1 MKKDISS
8 SFLAYTRIKER
19 IIDLTYQP
27 AERLSETKLAEE
39 FGLGRSPIR
48 TALSRL
54 ESEGWVEIS
63 PQSGTFVCSLS
74 EKEIQELTVLRALL
88 EAHCA
93 GQAAGR
99 ISDKEIELL
108 KLKFAACRPHVQA
121 GDIDVALQLD
131 EEVHALMY
139 RLGGNELIANTLSSL
154 RDKVQWIR
162 RACAVSVLR
171 IEESF
176 EEMAAVVE
184 ALSRRDAVMAQHLIR
199 QHVENAARF
208 CQMTGRPSKRA
219 ALEPEQSLAQ

>member
-8 SFLAYTRIKER
+8 SFLAYTQIKGR

-54 ESEGWVEIS
+54 ESEGWIEIS
-63 PQSGTFVCSLS
+63 PQSGTFVCSPS
-74 EKEIQELTVLRALL
+74 EKEIKELTVLRALL
-88 EAHCA
+88 EAYCA
-93 GQAAGR
+93 GQAATR

-121 GDIDVALQLD
+121 GDVDVALQLD

-139 RLGGNELIANTLSSL
+139 RLGGNELIANTLTGL

-162 RACAVSVLR
+162 SACADYILR

-184 ALSRRDAVMAQHLIR
+184 ALSRRDVVMVQHLIR

-208 CQMTGRPSKRA
+208 CQVMGRPSKNTA
-219 ALEPEQSLAQ
+219 PESEQR

>member
-8 SFLAYTRIKER
+8 SFLAYTKIKGR

-54 ESEGWVEIS
+54 ESEGWIEIS
-63 PQSGTFVCSLS
+63 PQSGTFVCSPS
-74 EKEIQELTVLRALL
+74 EREIQELTVLRALL
-88 EAHCA
+88 EAYCA
-93 GQAAGR
+93 GQAATR

-121 GDIDVALQLD
+121 GDVDVALQLD

-139 RLGGNELIANTLSSL
+139 RLGGNELIANTLTGL

-162 RACAVSVLR
+162 SACADYILR

-184 ALSRRDAVMAQHLIR
+184 ALSRRDVVMVQHLIR

-208 CQMTGRPSKRA
+208 CQIMGRPSKNT
-219 ALEPEQSLAQ
+219 ALESEQS

>member
-1 MKKDISS
+1 MKKDIRS

-27 AERLSETKLAEE
+27 AERLSETKLADEL
-39 FGLGRSPIR
+39 GLGRSPIR
-48 TALSRL
+48 TAFSRL

-74 EKEIQELTVLRALL
+74 EREIQELTEFRALL
-88 EAHCA
+88 EAYCA
-93 GQAAGR
+93 GLAAGR
-99 ISDKEIELL
+99 ISDKEVELL
-108 KLKFAACRPHVQA
+108 KLKFAACRPRVQA
-121 GDIDVALQLD
+121 GDIDLALELD
-131 EEVHALMY
+131 AEVHTLMY
-139 RLGGNELIANTLSSL
+139 RLGGNELIANILSGL
-154 RDKVQWIR
+154 RDKAQWIR

-208 CQMTGRPSKRA
+208 RQMTGRPSKRA
-219 ALEPEQSLAQ
+219 ALEPEQS

>member
-1 MKKDISS
+1 MKKDTTS
-8 SFLAYTRIKER
+8 SFLAYTQIKGR

-63 PQSGTFVCSLS
+63 PQSGTFVCSPS

-88 EAHCA
+88 EAYCA
-93 GQAAGR
+93 GQAAAR

-108 KLKFAACRPHVQA
+108 KLKFAAARPHVHA
-121 GDIDVALQLD
+121 GDVDLALQLD

-139 RLGGNELIANTLSSL
+139 RLGGNELIANTLSGL

-162 RACAVSVLR
+162 RACADSVLR

-184 ALSRRDAVMAQHLIR
+184 ALSRRDAVMVQHLIR
-199 QHVENAARF
+199 QHVENAARY
-208 CQMTGRPSKRA
+208 CQMMGRPSKKKA
-219 ALEPEQSLAQ
+219 ALEPEQN

>member
-1 MKKDISS
+1 MKKDVRS
-8 SFLAYTRIKER
+8 SFLAYSQIKER

-54 ESEGWVEIS
+54 ESEGWVKIS

-74 EKEIQELTVLRALL
+74 EREIQDLTVLRALL
-88 EAHCA
+88 EAYCA
-93 GQAAGR
+93 GQAATR
-99 ISDKEIELL
+99 ISDNEIELL
-108 KLKFAACRPHVQA
+108 KLKFATCRPRVQS
-121 GDIDVALQLD
+121 GDVDIALQLD
-131 EEVHALMY
+131 EEVHTLMY
-139 RLGGNELIANTLSSL
+139 RLSGNELIANTLIGL

-162 RACAVSVLR
+162 RTGAVSVLR

-176 EEMAAVVE
+176 EEMAGVVE
-184 ALSRRDAVMAQHLIR
+184 ALSRRDSVMVQHLIR

-208 CQMTGRPSKRA
+208 CQMTGRPSKNA
-219 ALEPEQSLAQ
+219 ALEPEQS

>member
-1 MKKDISS
+1 MKKDVSS
-8 SFLAYTRIKER
+8 SFSAYTQIKGR

-27 AERLSETKLAEE
+27 GERLSETKLAEE

-54 ESEGWVEIS
+54 ESEGWVRIS

-74 EKEIQELTVLRALL
+74 EREIQELTVLRALL

-93 GQAAGR
+93 GEAAAR

-121 GDIDVALQLD
+121 GDVDVALQLD

-139 RLGGNELIANTLSSL
+139 RLGGNELIASTLSGL

-162 RACAVSVLR
+162 RACAVSALR
-171 IEESF
+171 VEEGF

-184 ALSRRDAVMAQHLIR
+184 ALSRRDAISAQHFIR

-208 CQMTGRPSKRA
+208 CQMTGRPSKSA
-219 ALEPEQSLAQ
+219 ALESEQS

>member
-8 SFLAYTRIKER
+8 SFLAYTQIKGR

-54 ESEGWVEIS
+54 ESEGWIEIS
-63 PQSGTFVCSLS
+63 PQSGTFVCSPS
-74 EKEIQELTVLRALL
+74 EREIKELTVLRALL
-88 EAHCA
+88 EAYCA
-93 GQAAGR
+93 GQAATR

-121 GDIDVALQLD
+121 GDVDVALQLD

-139 RLGGNELIANTLSSL
+139 RLGGNELIANTLTGL
-154 RDKVQWIR
+154 RDKIQWIR
-162 RACAVSVLR
+162 SACADYILR

-184 ALSRRDAVMAQHLIR
+184 ALSRRDVVMVQHLIR

-208 CQMTGRPSKRA
+208 CQIMGRPSKNTA
-219 ALEPEQSLAQ
+219 PESGQS

>member
-1 MKKDISS
+1 MKKDITP
-8 SFLAYTRIKER
+8 SFLAYTQIKGR

-63 PQSGTFVCSLS
+63 PQSGTFVCSPS

-88 EAHCA
+88 EAYCA
-93 GQAAGR
+93 GQAAAR

-108 KLKFAACRPHVQA
+108 KLKFAASRPHVHA
-121 GDIDVALQLD
+121 GDVDVALQLD

-139 RLGGNELIANTLSSL
+139 RLGGNELIANTLSGL

-162 RACAVSVLR
+162 RACADSVLR

-184 ALSRRDAVMAQHLIR
+184 ALSRRDAVMVQHLIR
-199 QHVENAARF
+199 QHVENAARY
-208 CQMTGRPSKRA
+208 CQMMGRPSKKKA
-219 ALEPEQSLAQ
+219 ALEPEQS

>member
-8 SFLAYTRIKER
+8 SFLAYTQIKGR

-54 ESEGWVEIS
+54 ESEGWIEIS
-63 PQSGTFVCSLS
+63 PQSGTFVCSPT
-74 EKEIQELTVLRALL
+74 EREIKELTVLRALL
-88 EAHCA
+88 EAYCA
-93 GQAAGR
+93 GQAATR

-121 GDIDVALQLD
+121 GDVAVALQLD

-139 RLGGNELIANTLSSL
+139 RLAGNELIANTLTGL

-162 RACAVSVLR
+162 SACADYILL

-184 ALSRRDAVMAQHLIR
+184 ALSRRDVVMVQHLIR

-208 CQMTGRPSKRA
+208 CQIMGRPSKNT
-219 ALEPEQSLAQ
+219 ALESEQS

>member
-8 SFLAYTRIKER
+8 SFLAYTQIKGR

-54 ESEGWVEIS
+54 ESEGWIEIS
-63 PQSGTFVCSLS
+63 PQSGTFVCSPS
-74 EKEIQELTVLRALL
+74 EREIQELTVLRALL
-88 EAHCA
+88 EAYCA
-93 GQAAGR
+93 GQAATR

-121 GDIDVALQLD
+121 GDVAVALQLD

-139 RLGGNELIANTLSSL
+139 RLGGNELIANTLTGL

-162 RACAVSVLR
+162 SACADYILR

-184 ALSRRDAVMAQHLIR
+184 ALSRRDVVMVQHLIR

-208 CQMTGRPSKRA
+208 CQIMGRPSKNT
-219 ALEPEQSLAQ
+219 ALESEQS

>member
-1 MKKDISS
+1 MKRDISS
-8 SFLAYTRIKER
+8 SFLAYTQIKGR

-63 PQSGTFVCSLS
+63 PQSGTFVCSPT
-74 EKEIQELTVLRALL
+74 EREIKELTVLRALL
-88 EAHCA
+88 EAYCA
-93 GQAAGR
+93 GQAATR

-121 GDIDVALQLD
+121 GDVAVALQLD

-139 RLGGNELIANTLSSL
+139 RLAGNELIANTLTGL

-162 RACAVSVLR
+162 SACADYILR

-184 ALSRRDAVMAQHLIR
+184 ALSRRDVVMVQHLIR

-208 CQMTGRPSKRA
+208 CQIMGRPSKNT
-219 ALEPEQSLAQ
+219 ALESEQS

>member
-8 SFLAYTRIKER
+8 SFLAYTQIKGR

-54 ESEGWVEIS
+54 ESEGWIEIS
-63 PQSGTFVCSLS
+63 PQSGTFVCSPT
-74 EKEIQELTVLRALL
+74 EREIKELTVLRALL
-88 EAHCA
+88 EAYCA
-93 GQAAGR
+93 GQAATR

-121 GDIDVALQLD
+121 GDVAVALQLD

-139 RLGGNELIANTLSSL
+139 RLAGNELIANTLTGL

-162 RACAVSVLR
+162 SACADYILR

-184 ALSRRDAVMAQHLIR
+184 ALSRRDVVMVQHLIR

-208 CQMTGRPSKRA
+208 CQIMGRPSKNT
-219 ALEPEQSLAQ
+219 ALESEQS

>member
-8 SFLAYTRIKER
+8 SFLAYTQIKGR

-54 ESEGWVEIS
+54 ESEGWIEIS
-63 PQSGTFVCSLS
+63 PQSGTFVCSPS
-74 EKEIQELTVLRALL
+74 EREIKELTVLRALL
-88 EAHCA
+88 EAYCA
-93 GQAAGR
+93 GQAATR

-121 GDIDVALQLD
+121 GDVAAALQLD

-139 RLGGNELIANTLSSL
+139 RLGGNELIANTLTGL
-154 RDKVQWIR
+154 RDKIHWIR
-162 RACAVSVLR
+162 SACADYILR

-184 ALSRRDAVMAQHLIR
+184 ALSRRDVVMVQHLIR

-208 CQMTGRPSKRA
+208 CQIMGRPSKNT
-219 ALEPEQSLAQ
+219 ALESEQS

>member
-8 SFLAYTRIKER
+8 SFLAYTQIKGR

-54 ESEGWVEIS
+54 ESEGWIEIS
-63 PQSGTFVCSLS
+63 PQSGTFVCSPS
-74 EKEIQELTVLRALL
+74 EREIKELTVLRALL
-88 EAHCA
+88 EAYCA
-93 GQAAGR
+93 GQAATR

-121 GDIDVALQLD
+121 GDVDVALQLD

-139 RLGGNELIANTLSSL
+139 RLGGNELIANTLTGL
-154 RDKVQWIR
+154 RDKIQWIR
-162 RACAVSVLR
+162 SACADYILR

-184 ALSRRDAVMAQHLIR
+184 ALSRRDVVMVQHLIR

-208 CQMTGRPSKRA
+208 CQVMGRPSKNTA
-219 ALEPEQSLAQ
+219 PESEQS

>member
-8 SFLAYTRIKER
+8 SFLAYTQIKGR

-54 ESEGWVEIS
+54 ESEGWIEIS
-63 PQSGTFVCSLS
+63 PQSGTFVCSPT
-74 EKEIQELTVLRALL
+74 EREIKELTVLRALL
-88 EAHCA
+88 EAYCA
-93 GQAAGR
+93 GQAAAR
-99 ISDKEIELL
+99 ISDQEIELL

-121 GDIDVALQLD
+121 GDVAVALQLD

-139 RLGGNELIANTLSSL
+139 RLAGNELIANTLTGL

-162 RACAVSVLR
+162 SACADYILR

-184 ALSRRDAVMAQHLIR
+184 ALSRRDVVMVQHLIR

-208 CQMTGRPSKRA
+208 CQIMGRPSKNT
-219 ALEPEQSLAQ
+219 ALESEQS

>member
-8 SFLAYTRIKER
+8 SFLAYTQIKGR

-54 ESEGWVEIS
+54 ESEGWIEIS
-63 PQSGTFVCSLS
+63 PQSGTFVCSPT
-74 EKEIQELTVLRALL
+74 EREIKELTVLRALL
-88 EAHCA
+88 EAYCA
-93 GQAAGR
+93 GQAATR

-121 GDIDVALQLD
+121 GDVAVALQLD

-139 RLGGNELIANTLSSL
+139 RLAGNDLIANTLTGL

-162 RACAVSVLR
+162 SACADYILR

-184 ALSRRDAVMAQHLIR
+184 ALSRRDVVMVQHLIR

-208 CQMTGRPSKRA
+208 CQIMGRPSKNT
-219 ALEPEQSLAQ
+219 ALESEQS

>member
-8 SFLAYTRIKER
+8 SFLAYTQIKGR

-54 ESEGWVEIS
+54 ESEGWIEIS
-63 PQSGTFVCSLS
+63 PQSGTFVCSPT
-74 EKEIQELTVLRALL
+74 EREINELTVLRALL
-88 EAHCA
+88 EAYCA
-93 GQAAGR
+93 GQAATR

-121 GDIDVALQLD
+121 GDVAVALQLD

-139 RLGGNELIANTLSSL
+139 RLAGNELIANTLTGL

-162 RACAVSVLR
+162 SACADYILR

-184 ALSRRDAVMAQHLIR
+184 ALSRRDVVMVQHLIR

-208 CQMTGRPSKRA
+208 CQIMGRPSKNT
-219 ALEPEQSLAQ
+219 ALESEQS